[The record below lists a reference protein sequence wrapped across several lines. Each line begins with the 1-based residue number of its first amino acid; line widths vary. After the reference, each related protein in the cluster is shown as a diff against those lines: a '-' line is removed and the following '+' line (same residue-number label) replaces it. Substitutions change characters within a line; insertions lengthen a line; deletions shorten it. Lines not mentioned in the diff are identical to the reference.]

1 MIVTA
6 NTHFPAITAQVVGR
20 EVYYGRH
27 EVVWIIG
34 DKSSL
39 SKIAWI
45 FDQVPDMFE
54 VQRQTSGLIVRRVI
68 NSVIDIH

>member
-1 MIVTA
+1 MIVKA

-27 EVVWIIG
+27 EVVCITG
-34 DKSSL
+34 DKGSL

-45 FDQVPDMFE
+45 FERVPDMFE
-54 VQRQTSGLIVRRVI
+54 VQRQTSGLIVRRGQQ
-68 NSVIDIH
+68 